1 VTKLYLN
8 ASDRS
13 ASERPRLRAQLG
25 AGAPVE
31 APHVVGLNLRRDAS
45 PGVKLYRQ
53 DSDVA
58 RLASLRGVGGAAWFG
73 ERTLAA
79 DAHASAALSRALDR
93 VGKARP
99 RDFFVAIGTGTGGSA
114 EWMLCDVPV
123 WDGGRARALRPIAL
137 WPVRSFG
144 MSLADPV
151 THTMHFKPPGAPLPS
166 RLEPAP
172 HFRAAE
178 VRVGILV
185 ETFAA
190 PPVCARAA
198 RHAVSSWAREGE
210 PDGKQLVVVMRWSR
224 RRVEDA
230 EWEGRPP
237 DGALGGASP
246 PPPWY
251 AVAG

>member
-1 VTKLYLN
+1 MSTVRLTALRTLTSREIPAYRISEAAHYLRVPK
-8 ASDRS
+8 ATVR
-13 ASERPRLRAQLG
+13 AWALGQRRFRPVLKRPR
-25 AGAPVE
+25 
-31 APHVVGLNLRRDAS
+31 S
-45 PGVKLYRQ
+45 P
-53 DSDVA
+53 
-58 RLASLRGVGGAAWFG
+58 
-73 ERTLAA
+73 
-79 DAHASAALSRALDR
+79 
-93 VGKARP
+93 RP
-99 RDFFVAIGTGTGGSA
+99 PA
-114 EWMLCDVPV
+114 
-123 WDGGRARALRPIAL
+123 
-137 WPVRSFG
+137 
-144 MSLADPV
+144 
-151 THTMHFKPPGAPLPS
+151 TMHFKPPGAPLPS

-185 ETFAA
+185 ETFAAA